1 MQSCCTQN
9 PQTPPV
15 QNSKSCKV
23 PRGAEL
29 AWFPSSLQC
38 FRIQQG
44 RSSGSQKLPRAGGV
58 GGEGPGTWWGLDQ
71 KDRGGGGLLRGGHLV
86 SSALNLAAGRIAPAA
101 AVERLLAA
109 VEWTVL
115 ERVGLA
121 PGGPTQGTNIMPQD
135 RAHHHALWGLQLV

>member
-71 KDRGGGGLLRGGHLV
+71 KDRGGGGGGCCGVGTLCPQRLTLR
-86 SSALNLAAGRIAPAA
+86 PA
-101 AVERLLAA
+101 ELRPL
-109 VEWTVL
+109 
-115 ERVGLA
+115 R
-121 PGGPTQGTNIMPQD
+121 
-135 RAHHHALWGLQLV
+135 R